1 MNKQD
6 ALEKIEEYRAE
17 IDAVD
22 REIVEFL
29 NKRAG
34 LAIAIRRLKPL
45 AGTELFDPS
54 REDAIYEKICNVN
67 ADTSSDVSLGA
78 LNDVGPGLSSDAN
91 SGILCDVG
99 LREIYATIL
108 KVMKENPD
116 RETDN

>member
-6 ALEKIEEYRAE
+6 TLEKIEEHRAE

-22 REIVEFL
+22 REIVELL

-34 LAIAIRRLKPL
+34 LSIAIRRLKPV
-45 AGTELFDPS
+45 AGMELQDVS
-54 REDAIYEKICNVN
+54 REDAIYEKISDIN
-67 ADTSSDVSLGA
+67 ANISDV
-78 LNDVGPGLSSDAN
+78 VSS
-91 SGILCDVG
+91 GVLCDAG

-116 RETDN
+116 RKTDN